1 MDWREKT
8 KRVLDDPATHFG
20 VKGILTQALRKD
32 SVDAYFDIALIAS
45 ILKVRRNEAAGMG
58 E

>member
-8 KRVLDDPATHFG
+8 KRVLDDPATHFW
-20 VKGILTQALRKD
+20 VKDILNQALQKD
-32 SVDAYFDIALIAS
+32 PVDAYFDIALIAV
-45 ILKVRRNEAAGMG
+45 ILKGRMNEAVGMG